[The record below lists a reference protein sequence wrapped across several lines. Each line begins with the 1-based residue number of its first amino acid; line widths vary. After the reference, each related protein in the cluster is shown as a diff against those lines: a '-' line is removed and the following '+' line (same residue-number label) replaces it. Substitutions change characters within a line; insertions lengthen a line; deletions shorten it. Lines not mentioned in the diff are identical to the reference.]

1 MEGVLPG
8 GPGALGPG
16 ESMKKAGAEGRS
28 CSSLMWGRQE
38 KDHNGTRVTGFRPH
52 SMRSIAINTDPM
64 QRETAAPRSRRGRPA
79 TRQEGPQSIM
89 WKLAAGGPGDPM
101 PGGPELCG
109 FPSKRLSGN

>member
-28 CSSLMWGRQE
+28 CSSLMRGRQE

-52 SMRSIAINTDPM
+52 SMRSIAIVLIDAK
-64 QRETAAPRSRRGRPA
+64 RIRCAPVE
-79 TRQEGPQSIM
+79 EG
-89 WKLAAGGPGDPM
+89 
-101 PGGPELCG
+101 
-109 FPSKRLSGN
+109 

>member
-28 CSSLMWGRQE
+28 CSSLMRGRQE

-52 SMRSIAINTDPM
+52 SMRSIAIVLIRCKEKQLRPG
-64 QRETAAPRSRRGRPA
+64 RGGVGPPPGKRVRKVLCRS
-79 TRQEGPQSIM
+79 
-89 WKLAAGGPGDPM
+89 
-101 PGGPELCG
+101 
-109 FPSKRLSGN
+109 